1 MASSARRGRGPGRKT
16 TGVPVPI
23 ISLASR
29 LLFLSRWSRQ
39 TGFDLVVVKG
49 AASKQASL
57 SVRRAGRPAGKNWM
71 PDEDSNLD

>member
-1 MASSARRGRGPGRKT
+1 MT

-29 LLFLSRWSRQ
+29 LLFLSRWSRES
-39 TGFDLVVVKG
+39 GLALVVARG
-49 AASKQASL
+49 AATKQASL
-57 SVRRAGRPAGKNWM
+57 RGCRPGLVEDRGWM